1 MTQRLNKE
9 SFAQLGF
16 SLLEL
21 MIVVL
26 ILSVI
31 TGAVFSQ
38 ISLVQQ
44 RARTEQ
50 SKLDIFQES
59 REFMDQLGRDL
70 HQTGYPNIRM
80 FDTSGWS
87 PALNATPMNDS
98 RLAAGLLK
106 IAPDEIIFE
115 GDVDGDGQ
123 VDVLDYKLIPASGG
137 NNCPCLQR
145 SQVLKSTGGTVFST
159 EVQNVQTAGTT
170 ADPIFVAY
178 KSDGTAVS
186 SADTTTAGGLTT
198 LANIKTIQI
207 TLEVKSS
214 IVDPKTQQA
223 PETSL
228 GAIVTFG
235 NCSMAATGQSMSCQ

>member
-1 MTQRLNKE
+1 MTQRLKKE

-50 SKLDIFQES
+50 RKLDIFQES

-87 PALNATPMNDS
+87 PAVNANPMNDS

-106 IAPDEIIFE
+106 SAPDEIICEVDF
-115 GDVDGDGQ
+115 DGDWQRDG
-123 VDVLDYKLIPASGG
+123 LAYRLISASGG
-137 NNCPCLQR
+137 
-145 SQVLKSTGGTVFST
+145 
-159 EVQNVQTAGTT
+159 
-170 ADPIFVAY
+170 D
-178 KSDGTAVS
+178 
-186 SADTTTAGGLTT
+186 
-198 LANIKTIQI
+198 
-207 TLEVKSS
+207 
-214 IVDPKTQQA
+214 
-223 PETSL
+223 
-228 GAIVTFG
+228 
-235 NCSMAATGQSMSCQ
+235 SCR

>member
-1 MTQRLNKE
+1 MTQRLKKE

-50 SKLDIFQES
+50 SKLDMFQEA
-59 REFMDQLGRDL
+59 RDFMDQLTRDL

-80 FDTSGWS
+80 FDTSSWS
-87 PALNATPMNDS
+87 PALNATPRNDT

-106 IAPDEIIFE
+106 IAPDEITFE

-123 VDVLDYKLIPASGG
+123 VDVLDYKLVQTG

-145 SQVLKSTGGTVFST
+145 SQVLKSTGGNVFST
-159 EVQNVQTAGTT
+159 EVQNVRNAGTT
-170 ADPIFVAY
+170 ADPVFLAY
-178 KSDGTAVS
+178 TTDGTLVS
-186 SADTTTAGGLTT
+186 SADTTTSGGQQALAGL
-198 LANIKTIQI
+198 KTIR
-207 TLEVKSS
+207 
-214 IVDPKTQQA
+214 
-223 PETSL
+223 
-228 GAIVTFG
+228 
-235 NCSMAATGQSMSCQ
+235 

>member
-1 MTQRLNKE
+1 MTQRLKKE
-9 SFAQLGF
+9 SSAQVGF

-59 REFMDQLGRDL
+59 REFMDQLVRDL
-70 HQTGYPNIRM
+70 HPTGYPNIRM
-80 FDTSGWS
+80 FDTSSWS
-87 PALNATPMNDS
+87 PALNANPMNDS

-106 IAPDEIIFE
+106 IAPNEIMFE

-123 VDVLDYKLIPASGG
+123 VDVLDYKLQPASAG
-137 NNCPCLQR
+137 NNCPCVQR
-145 SQVLKSTGGTVFST
+145 SQILKSTGGTVFST
-159 EVQNVQTAGTT
+159 EVQNVQSAGTA

-178 KSDGTAVS
+178 KTDGTTVT
-186 SADTTTAGGLTT
+186 SADTTTPST
-198 LANIKTIQI
+198 L
-207 TLEVKSS
+207 
-214 IVDPKTQQA
+214 
-223 PETSL
+223 
-228 GAIVTFG
+228 
-235 NCSMAATGQSMSCQ
+235 

>member
-1 MTQRLNKE
+1 MTQRLKKE

-59 REFMDQLGRDL
+59 REFMAQLGRDL
-70 HQTGYPNIRM
+70 QQTGSPNFRM
-80 FDTSGWS
+80 FDASGWS

-98 RLAAGLLK
+98 RLAGGLLK

-159 EVQNVQTAGTT
+159 AVQNVQTAGTT
-170 ADPIFVAY
+170 ADPMFVAY
-178 KSDGTAVS
+178 TPARTAGS
-186 SADTTTAGGLTT
+186 SADPTTAGRLTPV
-198 LANIKTIQI
+198 ANSKTIHL
-207 TLEVKSS
+207 T
-214 IVDPKTQQA
+214 
-223 PETSL
+223 
-228 GAIVTFG
+228 
-235 NCSMAATGQSMSCQ
+235 